1 MHDPL
6 DAILGPRPPAPPPE
20 SLFTLTLQAL
30 RRARR
35 RQRAAQLASLLA
47 CAAAG
52 LFVLLALAPECPGP
66 RSREAAPADKGPAP
80 VAPTATAL
88 EWQALEGRG
97 ASAPAYREAGD
108 RYLDEGDPASAVRC
122 YGHAL
127 SQGGTGTEDL
137 SGEDSYLLTAIKLAR
152 KKEKDKC
159 DR

>member
-6 DAILGPRPPAPPPE
+6 DAILGPMPPAPPPE
-20 SLFTLTLQAL
+20 SLFPLTLKAL

-52 LFVLLALAPECPGP
+52 LIVLLALAPECPGP

-80 VAPTATAL
+80 DAPAATAL
-88 EWQALEGRG
+88 EWRALEGAG
-97 ASAPAYREAGD
+97 PSAPVYRQAGD
-108 RYLDEGDPASAVRC
+108 RYLDEGDPENAVRC

-127 SQGGTGTEDL
+127 SEGGEATDDL
-137 SGEDSYLLTAIKLAR
+137 LEADSYLLMAIKLAR
-152 KKEKDKC
+152 KKEREKC